1 MINKIK
7 DLDLNQSLVGIL
19 WMIIT
24 TILFVGVTATVRYLE
39 GEVPAPQAAFLRYA
53 IGTIL
58 LIPSLISLTKFRP
71 HRPLMKKF
79 ILRGFV
85 HSIGVTLWFYAM
97 SVMPVA
103 EVTAIGFLTYIF
115 VSFGACFFLK
125 ETLHKHRLLAI
136 IISFIGA
143 LIILRPGFKVIESGQ
158 ISMLLATVVFT
169 MSYLI
174 AKVVSKE
181 RTSSEIVAM
190 LSIFTTIFL
199 IPSAIYS
206 WEPLSIEALLI
217 LTVTAIIATIGH
229 ITMTK
234 AIKVAPMVVTQPIL
248 FLQLVWA
255 SMVGLFIFNEKFDPF
270 VILGG
275 TIIMMCV
282 CYVSY
287 KEHKLEKINSN
298 ENLQKII

>member
-1 MINKIK
+1 M
-7 DLDLNQSLVGIL
+7 LV
-19 WMIIT
+19 
-24 TILFVGVTATVRYLE
+24 
-39 GEVPAPQAAFLRYA
+39 
-53 IGTIL
+53 
-58 LIPSLISLTKFRP
+58 PSLITLTKFKPDRS
-71 HRPLMKKF
+71 LFNKF

-115 VSFGACFFLK
+115 VSIGASIFLK
-125 ETLHKHRLLAI
+125 EKLHKHRLSAI
-136 IISFIGA
+136 LISFIGA

-158 ISMLLATVVFT
+158 LGMLIATMVFT
-169 MSYLI
+169 ASYLI

-206 WEPLSIEALLI
+206 WEPLSLEALLI
-217 LTVTAIIATIGH
+217 LSFTALIATLGH

-234 AIKVAPMVVTQPIL
+234 AIKAAPMVVTQPVL

-255 SMVGLFIFNEKFDPF
+255 SMVGLFIFDEEFDLF
-270 VILGG
+270 VIIGG
-275 TIIMMCV
+275 TVIMICV

-287 KEHKLEKINSN
+287 REHVLGKKITS
-298 ENLQKII
+298 EALQKVI

>member
-1 MINKIK
+1 M
-7 DLDLNQSLVGIL
+7 NQSIIGIL
-19 WMIIT
+19 WMVIT

-53 IGTIL
+53 IGTVML
-58 LIPSLISLTKFRP
+58 VPSLITLTKFKPDRS
-71 HRPLMKKF
+71 LFNKF

-115 VSFGACFFLK
+115 VSIGASIFLK
-125 ETLHKHRLLAI
+125 EKLHKHRLSAI
-136 IISFIGA
+136 LISFIGA

-158 ISMLLATVVFT
+158 LGMLIATMVFT
-169 MSYLI
+169 ASYLI
-174 AKVVSKE
+174 AKIVSKE

-206 WEPLSIEALLI
+206 WEPLSLEALLI
-217 LTVTAIIATIGH
+217 LSFTALIATLGH

-234 AIKVAPMVVTQPIL
+234 AIKAAPMVVTQPVL

-255 SMVGLFIFNEKFDPF
+255 SMVGLFIFDEEFDLF
-270 VILGG
+270 VIIGG
-275 TIIMMCV
+275 TVIMICV

-287 KEHKLEKINSN
+287 REHVLGKKITS
-298 ENLQKII
+298 EALQKII

>member
-1 MINKIK
+1 
-7 DLDLNQSLVGIL
+7 LNQSIIGIL
-19 WMIIT
+19 WMVIT

-39 GEVPAPQAAFLRYA
+39 GDVPAPQAAFLRYA
-53 IGTIL
+53 IGTVL
-58 LIPSLISLTKFRP
+58 LTPSLISLAKIKP
-71 HRPLMKKF
+71 DRPLLNKF
-79 ILRGFV
+79 ILRGLV

-115 VSFGACFFLK
+115 VSIGASIFLK
-125 ETLHKHRLLAI
+125 EKLHKHRLTAI
-136 IISFIGA
+136 LISFIGA
-143 LIILRPGFKVIESGQ
+143 LIILRPGFKVIETGQ
-158 ISMLLATVVFT
+158 MGMLIATMVFT
-169 MSYLI
+169 ASYLI

-181 RTSSEIVAM
+181 RSSSEIVAM

-206 WEPLSIEALLI
+206 WEPLSIKAFLI
-217 LTVTAIIATIGH
+217 LSFTAIIATLGH

-234 AIKVAPMVVTQPIL
+234 AIKAAPMVVTQPIL

-255 SMVGLFIFNEKFDPF
+255 SMVGLFIFDEGFDLF

-275 TIIMMCV
+275 TIIMLCV

-287 KEHKLEKINSN
+287 REHKLGKKITS
-298 ENLQKII
+298 EALQKVI

>member
-1 MINKIK
+1 M
-7 DLDLNQSLVGIL
+7 NQSIVGIL
-19 WMIIT
+19 WMVIT

-53 IGTIL
+53 IGTVML
-58 LIPSLISLTKFRP
+58 APSLINLTKFKPERS
-71 HRPLMKKF
+71 LFNKF
-79 ILRGFV
+79 VLRGFV

-115 VSFGACFFLK
+115 VSIGASIFLK
-125 ETLHKHRLLAI
+125 EKLHKHRLSAI
-136 IISFIGA
+136 LISFIGA

-158 ISMLLATVVFT
+158 LGMLIATMVFT
-169 MSYLI
+169 ASYLI

-206 WEPLSIEALLI
+206 WEPLSLEALLI
-217 LTVTAIIATIGH
+217 LSFTALIATLGH

-234 AIKVAPMVVTQPIL
+234 AIKAAPMVVTQPVL

-255 SMVGLFIFNEKFDPF
+255 SMVGLFIFDEEFDLF
-270 VILGG
+270 VIIGG
-275 TIIMMCV
+275 TIIMLCV

-287 KEHKLEKINSN
+287 REHILGKKITS
-298 ENLQKII
+298 EALQKVI

>member
-1 MINKIK
+1 M
-7 DLDLNQSLVGIL
+7 NQSIVGIL
-19 WMIIT
+19 WMVIT

-39 GEVPAPQAAFLRYA
+39 GDVPAPQAAFLRYA
-53 IGTIL
+53 IGTVL
-58 LIPSLISLTKFRP
+58 LTPSLISLAKIKP
-71 HRPLMKKF
+71 DRPLLNKF
-79 ILRGFV
+79 ILRGLV

-115 VSFGACFFLK
+115 VSIGASIFLNEK
-125 ETLHKHRLLAI
+125 LHKHRLTAI
-136 IISFIGA
+136 LISFIGA
-143 LIILRPGFKVIESGQ
+143 LIILRPGFKVIETGQ
-158 ISMLLATVVFT
+158 MGMLIATMVFT
-169 MSYLI
+169 ASYLI

-181 RTSSEIVAM
+181 RSSSEIVAM

-206 WEPLSIEALLI
+206 WEPLSIKAFLI
-217 LTVTAIIATIGH
+217 LSFTAIIATLGH

-234 AIKVAPMVVTQPIL
+234 AIKAAPMVVTQPIL

-255 SMVGLFIFNEKFDPF
+255 SMVGLFIFDEGFDLF
-270 VILGG
+270 VIIGG
-275 TIIMMCV
+275 TIIMLCV

-287 KEHKLEKINSN
+287 REHKLGKKITS
-298 ENLQKII
+298 EALQKVI

>member
-1 MINKIK
+1 M
-7 DLDLNQSLVGIL
+7 NQSIIGIL
-19 WMIIT
+19 WMVIT

-53 IGTIL
+53 IGTVML
-58 LIPSLISLTKFRP
+58 VPSLITLTKFKPDRS
-71 HRPLMKKF
+71 LFNKF

-115 VSFGACFFLK
+115 VSIGASIFLK
-125 ETLHKHRLLAI
+125 EKLHKHRLSAI
-136 IISFIGA
+136 LISFIGA

-158 ISMLLATVVFT
+158 LGMLIATMVFT
-169 MSYLI
+169 ASYLI

-206 WEPLSIEALLI
+206 WEPLSLEALLI
-217 LTVTAIIATIGH
+217 LTFTALIATLGH

-234 AIKVAPMVVTQPIL
+234 AIKAAPMVVTQPVL
-248 FLQLVWA
+248 FFQLVWA
-255 SMVGLFIFNEKFDPF
+255 SMVGLFIFDEEFDLF
-270 VILGG
+270 VIIGG
-275 TIIMMCV
+275 TVIMICV

-287 KEHKLEKINSN
+287 REHVLGKKITS
-298 ENLQKII
+298 EALQKVI

>member
-1 MINKIK
+1 M
-7 DLDLNQSLVGIL
+7 NQSIIGIL
-19 WMIIT
+19 WMVLT

-53 IGTIL
+53 IGTL
-58 LIPSLISLTKFRP
+58 FLIPSLISLTKIKP
-71 HRPLMKKF
+71 DKPLLKKF
-79 ILRGFV
+79 ILRGLV

-115 VSFGACFFLK
+115 VSIGASIFLK
-125 ETLHKHRLLAI
+125 EKLHRHRLAAI
-136 IISFIGA
+136 LISFIGA
-143 LIILRPGFKVIESGQ
+143 LIVLRPGFKVIESGQ
-158 ISMLLATVVFT
+158 LGMLMATVVFT
-169 MSYLI
+169 ASYLI
-174 AKVVSKE
+174 AKIVSKE
-181 RTSSEIVAM
+181 RSSSEIVAM

-206 WEPLSIEALLI
+206 WEPLSIKAFLI
-217 LTVTAIIATIGH
+217 LSFTALIATVGH

-234 AIKVAPMVVTQPIL
+234 AIKAAPMVVTQPIL

-275 TIIMMCV
+275 TIIMLCV

-287 KEHKLEKINSN
+287 REHILGKKITSDA
-298 ENLQKII
+298 LQKVI

>member
-1 MINKIK
+1 M
-7 DLDLNQSLVGIL
+7 V
-19 WMIIT
+19 IT

-39 GEVPAPQAAFLRYA
+39 GDVPAPQAAFLRYA
-53 IGTIL
+53 IGTVL
-58 LIPSLISLTKFRP
+58 LTPSLISLAKIKP
-71 HRPLMKKF
+71 DRPLLNKF
-79 ILRGFV
+79 ILRGLV

-115 VSFGACFFLK
+115 VSIGASIFLK
-125 ETLHKHRLLAI
+125 EKLHKHRLTAI
-136 IISFIGA
+136 LISFIGA
-143 LIILRPGFKVIESGQ
+143 LIILRPGFKVIETGQ
-158 ISMLLATVVFT
+158 MGMLIATMVFT
-169 MSYLI
+169 ASYLI

-181 RTSSEIVAM
+181 RSSSEIVAM

-206 WEPLSIEALLI
+206 WEPLSIKAFLI
-217 LTVTAIIATIGH
+217 LSFTAIIATLGH

-234 AIKVAPMVVTQPIL
+234 AIKAAPMVVTQPIL

-255 SMVGLFIFNEKFDPF
+255 SMVGLFIFDEGFDLF

-275 TIIMMCV
+275 TIIMLCV

-287 KEHKLEKINSN
+287 REHKLGKKITS
-298 ENLQKII
+298 EALQKVI

>member
-1 MINKIK
+1 M
-7 DLDLNQSLVGIL
+7 NQSIIGIL
-19 WMIIT
+19 WMVLT

-53 IGTIL
+53 IGTL
-58 LIPSLISLTKFRP
+58 FLIPSLISLTKIKP
-71 HRPLMKKF
+71 DKPLLQKF
-79 ILRGFV
+79 VLRGLV

-115 VSFGACFFLK
+115 VSIGASIFLK
-125 ETLHKHRLLAI
+125 EKLHRHRLAAI
-136 IISFIGA
+136 LISFIGA
-143 LIILRPGFKVIESGQ
+143 LIVLRPGFKVIESGQ
-158 ISMLLATVVFT
+158 LGMLMATVVFT
-169 MSYLI
+169 ASYLI
-174 AKVVSKE
+174 AKIVSKE
-181 RTSSEIVAM
+181 RSSSEIVAM

-206 WEPLSIEALLI
+206 WEPLSIKAFLI
-217 LTVTAIIATIGH
+217 LSFTALIATVGH

-234 AIKVAPMVVTQPIL
+234 AIKAAPMVVTQPIL

-275 TIIMMCV
+275 TIIMLCV

-287 KEHKLEKINSN
+287 REHILGKKTTGDA
-298 ENLQKII
+298 LQKII

>member
-1 MINKIK
+1 M
-7 DLDLNQSLVGIL
+7 NQSIVGIL
-19 WMIIT
+19 WMVIT

-53 IGTIL
+53 IGTL
-58 LIPSLISLTKFRP
+58 MLAPSLITLTKFKPNRS
-71 HRPLMKKF
+71 LFNKF
-79 ILRGFV
+79 VLRGFV

-115 VSFGACFFLK
+115 VSIGASIFLK
-125 ETLHKHRLLAI
+125 EKLHKHRLSAI
-136 IISFIGA
+136 LISFIGA

-158 ISMLLATVVFT
+158 LGMLIATMVFT
-169 MSYLI
+169 ASYLI

-206 WEPLSIEALLI
+206 WEPLSLEALLI
-217 LTVTAIIATIGH
+217 LSFTALIATLGH

-234 AIKVAPMVVTQPIL
+234 AIKAAPMVVTQPVL

-255 SMVGLFIFNEKFDPF
+255 SMVGLFIFDEEFDLF
-270 VILGG
+270 VIIGG
-275 TIIMMCV
+275 TVIMLCV

-287 KEHKLEKINSN
+287 REHILGKKITS
-298 ENLQKII
+298 EALQKVI

>member
-1 MINKIK
+1 M
-7 DLDLNQSLVGIL
+7 NQSIIGIL
-19 WMIIT
+19 WMVLT

-53 IGTIL
+53 IGTL
-58 LIPSLISLTKFRP
+58 FLIPSLISLTKIKP
-71 HRPLMKKF
+71 DKPLLQKF
-79 ILRGFV
+79 ILRGLV

-115 VSFGACFFLK
+115 VSIGASIFLK
-125 ETLHKHRLLAI
+125 EKLHRHRLAAI
-136 IISFIGA
+136 LISFIGA
-143 LIILRPGFKVIESGQ
+143 LIVLRPGFKVIESGQ
-158 ISMLLATVVFT
+158 LGMLMATVVFT
-169 MSYLI
+169 ASYLI
-174 AKVVSKE
+174 AKIVSKE
-181 RTSSEIVAM
+181 RSSSEIVAM

-206 WEPLSIEALLI
+206 WEPLSIKAFLI
-217 LTVTAIIATIGH
+217 LSFTALIATVGH

-234 AIKVAPMVVTQPIL
+234 AIKAAPMVVTQPIL

-255 SMVGLFIFNEKFDPF
+255 SMIGLFIFNEKIDPF

-275 TIIMMCV
+275 TIIMLCV

-287 KEHKLEKINSN
+287 REHILGKKITSDA
-298 ENLQKII
+298 LQKVI

>member
-1 MINKIK
+1 M
-7 DLDLNQSLVGIL
+7 NQSIVGIL
-19 WMIIT
+19 WMVIT

-39 GEVPAPQAAFLRYA
+39 GDVPAPQAAFLRYA
-53 IGTIL
+53 IGTVL
-58 LIPSLISLTKFRP
+58 LTPSLISLAKIKP
-71 HRPLMKKF
+71 DRPLLNKF
-79 ILRGFV
+79 ILRGLV

-115 VSFGACFFLK
+115 VSIGASIFLK
-125 ETLHKHRLLAI
+125 EKLHKHRLTAI
-136 IISFIGA
+136 LISFIGA
-143 LIILRPGFKVIESGQ
+143 LIILRPGFKVIETGQ
-158 ISMLLATVVFT
+158 MGMLIATMVFT
-169 MSYLI
+169 ASYII

-181 RTSSEIVAM
+181 RSSSEIVAM

-206 WEPLSIEALLI
+206 WEPLSIKAFLI
-217 LTVTAIIATIGH
+217 LSFTAIIATLGH

-234 AIKVAPMVVTQPIL
+234 AIKAAPMVVTQPIL

-255 SMVGLFIFNEKFDPF
+255 SMVGLFIFDEGFDLF

-275 TIIMMCV
+275 TIIMLCV

-287 KEHKLEKINSN
+287 REHKLGKKITS
-298 ENLQKII
+298 EALQKVI

>member
-1 MINKIK
+1 M
-7 DLDLNQSLVGIL
+7 NQSIIGIL
-19 WMIIT
+19 WMVIT

-53 IGTIL
+53 IGTVML
-58 LIPSLISLTKFRP
+58 VPSLITLTKFKPDRS
-71 HRPLMKKF
+71 LFNKF

-85 HSIGVTLWFYAM
+85 HSIGVTLWFYAI

-115 VSFGACFFLK
+115 VSIGASIFLK
-125 ETLHKHRLLAI
+125 EKLHKHRLSAI
-136 IISFIGA
+136 LISFIGA

-158 ISMLLATVVFT
+158 LGMLIATMVFT
-169 MSYLI
+169 ASYLI

-206 WEPLSIEALLI
+206 WEPLSLKALLI
-217 LTVTAIIATIGH
+217 LSFTALIATLGH

-234 AIKVAPMVVTQPIL
+234 AIKAAPMVVTQPVL

-255 SMVGLFIFNEKFDPF
+255 SMVGLFIFDEEFDLF
-270 VILGG
+270 VIIGG
-275 TIIMMCV
+275 TVIMICV

-287 KEHKLEKINSN
+287 REHVLGKKITS
-298 ENLQKII
+298 EALQKVI

>member
-1 MINKIK
+1 M
-7 DLDLNQSLVGIL
+7 NQSIIGIL
-19 WMIIT
+19 WMVIT

-53 IGTIL
+53 IGTL
-58 LIPSLISLTKFRP
+58 MLAPSLITLTKFKPNRS
-71 HRPLMKKF
+71 LFNKF
-79 ILRGFV
+79 VLRGFV

-115 VSFGACFFLK
+115 VSIGASIFLK
-125 ETLHKHRLLAI
+125 EKLHKHRLSAI
-136 IISFIGA
+136 LISFIGA

-158 ISMLLATVVFT
+158 LGMLIATMVFT
-169 MSYLI
+169 ASYLI

-206 WEPLSIEALLI
+206 WEPLSLEALLI
-217 LTVTAIIATIGH
+217 LSFTALIATLGH

-234 AIKVAPMVVTQPIL
+234 AIKAAPMVVTQPVL

-255 SMVGLFIFNEKFDPF
+255 SMVGLFIFDEEFDLF
-270 VILGG
+270 VIVGG
-275 TIIMMCV
+275 TVIMLCV

-287 KEHKLEKINSN
+287 REHILGKKITS
-298 ENLQKII
+298 EALQKVI